1 MPHGLDDGLLR
12 SFVAVA
18 ETGSFTAAAQRVHR
32 SQSAISQQMRR
43 LEEIAGAALLHRDSR
58 QVALSDQGE
67 VFLAYARRLL
77 RLQDE
82 ALAAVNDRARPYAL
96 RVGMPDDYAEAV
108 LPRILPAFAARHP
121 NVRPHVHCT
130 MSSQL
135 LRRMAAGELDLAITI
150 RHAGQGSGQAT
161 GETIRQEELAWV
173 AGPDYADAPD
183 APLPLALFPEGCPY
197 RARGI
202 NALLQ
207 AGRDW
212 QLIYT
217 TQSPTG
223 IRIAVERQGAVTVN
237 ATRTTPAN
245 WRVMGPPDGL
255 PELPTVDLE
264 LHRAPT
270 APAQPTEDFVELLTE
285 TLAAPAAADP

>member
-12 SFVAVA
+12 SFIAVA
-18 ETGSFTAAAQRVHR
+18 ETQSFTTAAVRVHR
-32 SQSAISQQMRR
+32 SQSAVSQQMRR
-43 LEEIAGAALLHRDSR
+43 LEEIAGAALLDRHSR
-58 QVALSDQGE
+58 QVALTEQGE
-67 VFLAYARRLL
+67 MFLAYARRML

-82 ALAAVNDRARPYAL
+82 ALAAVNDQARHYPL

-108 LPRILPAFAARHP
+108 LPRMLPAFAARHP

-135 LRRMAAGELDLAITI
+135 LRRMSLGELDLAITI
-150 RHAGQGSGQAT
+150 RHAGQGGGQAT

-173 AGPDYADAPD
+173 AGPEYADAPET
-183 APLPLALFPEGCPY
+183 PLPLALFPEGCPY

-202 NALLQ
+202 NGLLQ
-207 AGRDW
+207 TGRDW

-237 ATRTTPAN
+237 ATRTTPAH
-245 WRVMGPPDGL
+245 WRILGLADGL
-255 PELPTVDLE
+255 PDLPAVDLE

-270 APAQPTEDFVELLTE
+270 APARPAQDFVDLLTE
-285 TLAAPAAADP
+285 ALTDAA

>member
-1 MPHGLDDGLLR
+1 MMPYGLDDGLLR

-18 ETGSFTAAAQRVHR
+18 ETKSFTTAATHVHR

-43 LEEIAGAALLHRDSR
+43 LEGIAGIPLLHRHSR
-58 QVALSDQGE
+58 HVSLTDQGE

-82 ALAAVNDRARPYAL
+82 ALAAISHDARQFPL

-108 LPRILPAFAARHP
+108 LPQMLPAFATRHP

-135 LRRMAAGELDLAITI
+135 LRRMELGELDLAITI
-150 RHAGQGSGQAT
+150 RHAGQRGGQST
-161 GETIRQEELAWV
+161 GETIRQEEIAWV
-173 AGPDYADAPD
+173 AGPDYADLSQAPI
-183 APLPLALFPEGCPY
+183 PLALFPEGCPF

-207 AGRDW
+207 VGRDW

-237 ATRTTPAN
+237 ALRTTPAT
-245 WRVMGPPDGL
+245 WQVLGDAHGL
-255 PELPTVDLE
+255 PSLPPVELD
-264 LHRAPT
+264 LHRSPS
-270 APAQPTEDFVELLTE
+270 APAQATEEFAALLE
-285 TLAAPAAADP
+285 QTLAQPHH